1 MVAAAHEIA
10 DDELASPVSESL
22 EPVEWQTGRVS
33 VPAPRP
39 VRAKIGGAIWVLAG
53 AEVVG
58 LALVFGGDGAP
69 RPLTEVL
76 RLASAAAVGFAV
88 RAVCARWSS
97 GGPSSRSAGCEC
109 VGLSLAG
116 ALMALLIEN
125 PVALA
130 LGAAGAAGVAL
141 FRLPLSGPKE
151 AAAALLVFG
160 LGLACGAGA
169 ISAAALGALILVLVL
184 ALLSSRRSPAGA

>member
-1 MVAAAHEIA
+1 MVGTAYEIA
-10 DDELASPVSESL
+10 EEELASPVSEVL
-22 EPVEWQTGRVS
+22 RPAERRPGRVS

-39 VRAKIGGAIWVLAG
+39 VRAKIGGALWILAG
-53 AEVVG
+53 AEIVG

-88 RAVCARWSS
+88 KAVCARASRAT
-97 GGPSSRSAGCEC
+97 GGEC
-109 VGLSLAG
+109 VLLSLVG
-116 ALMALLIEN
+116 ALMALLIES

-130 LGAAGAAGVAL
+130 LGTAGVAGVAL
-141 FRLPLSGPKE
+141 FRQPLRGPKE
-151 AAAALLVFG
+151 AATLLLVFG

-169 ISAAALGALILVLVL
+169 ISTAALGVLILCIVLVVL
-184 ALLSSRRSPAGA
+184 NPRHSPVNS